1 MSNDILRIGTRD
13 SELATWQAT
22 TVSGEL
28 NKLGFET
35 EIIFIKSDGDLDLTT
50 PLIEMGGKGIFT
62 KALDDALLQNE
73 IDLAVHS
80 YKDLP
85 TENPL
90 PLRVSA
96 VLEREDPRDTLV
108 APKGTGFLDNNDAA
122 ATVATGSNRRKAQWL
137 HKYPEHTIT
146 KIGRASCREST

>member
-96 VLEREDPRDTLV
+96 VLED
-108 APKGTGFLDNNDAA
+108 
-122 ATVATGSNRRKAQWL
+122 RK
-137 HKYPEHTIT
+137 
-146 KIGRASCREST
+146 STRLNPSHV